1 MSDKS
6 WKRFE
11 RYVAEQLGGR
21 RIPVSGV
28 SSGFKGDVLH
38 DWFFVE
44 CKWGKQI
51 PKTIM
56 NWFSR
61 ADGQNKDKGK
71 VVLVVM
77 KPRGVREEFVLL
89 RFRDFLDICRKGGII

>member
-11 RYVAEQLGGR
+11 RKVAEQLGGY

-28 SSGFKGDVLH
+28 SSGFKGDVSHPL
-38 DWFFVE
+38 FFVE

-51 PKTIM
+51 PKTILK
-56 NWFSR
+56 WFSK
-61 ADGQNKDKGK
+61 ADGQSKDSGK

-77 KPRGVREEFVLL
+77 KPRGVHEEFVLL
-89 RFRDFLDICRKGGII
+89 RFKDFLDICRKGGII